1 MMIRDMFAD
10 DINRKI
16 NGVIKVDQ
24 AADDVIEQEL
34 NEYVITRELKKHFI
48 TFFNYYGDAFDQPTS
63 DMGVWI
69 SGFFGSGKSHFLKM
83 LSYLLENK
91 EVKGIRS
98 VERFRKKFEDDLA
111 NVKISAYCKEC
122 KQERVF
128 HMKPIEY
135 YFETGPEGDEE
146 IRCASLGEEIESL
159 QNMIFSTKAR
169 QEKSSVEEWKWIN
182 WQIADTTR
190 LMKLEYIC
198 SMDEKHH
205 LDYII
210 LTTDNS
216 MMKIGQYP
224 SIADMTFPELDA
236 YKHVISREDRKELG
250 TAIGLFASGVG
261 AGSYVYLRRIL
272 ERLVYQAKETAG
284 DVIDDEKFEQA
295 RMSERIKMLG
305 GYLPEVLIN
314 NTTIYGILSK
324 GIHEL
329 SEEECRKYFPVVKEC
344 IYQILGMWE
353 SLRKKQADEAALSK
367 ALSAITT
374 SIK

>member
-1 MMIRDMFAD
+1 
-10 DINRKI
+10 
-16 NGVIKVDQ
+16 
-24 AADDVIEQEL
+24 
-34 NEYVITRELKKHFI
+34 
-48 TFFNYYGDAFDQPTS
+48 
-63 DMGVWI
+63 
-69 SGFFGSGKSHFLKM
+69 
-83 LSYLLENK
+83 
-91 EVKGIRS
+91 
-98 VERFRKKFEDDLA
+98 
-111 NVKISAYCKEC
+111 
-122 KQERVF
+122 
-128 HMKPIEY
+128 MKPVEY
-135 YFETGPEGDEE
+135 YFESGPEGHEK
-146 IRCASLGEEIESL
+146 IVCRNLGEEIESL
-159 QNMIFSTKAR
+159 QNLIFSKKVR
-169 QEKSSVEEWKWIN
+169 EEKDFIAEWRWIN
-182 WQIADTTR
+182 CQIADTVR
-190 LMKLEYIC
+190 IMKLEYIC
-198 SMDEKHH
+198 SMNEKHH
-205 LDYII
+205 LDYVV

-224 SIADMTFPELDA
+224 SVADMTFPELDA
-236 YKHVISREDRKELG
+236 YKHVISKEDRKELG

-295 RMSERIKMLG
+295 RMSERVKMLD

>member
-1 MMIRDMFAD
+1 MDNIFATFLQTAGLYD
-10 DINRKI
+10 SKEICEDNIT
-16 NGVIKVDQ
+16 DL
-24 AADDVIEQEL
+24 IEL
-34 NEYVITRELKKHFI
+34 LK
-48 TFFNYYGDAFDQPTS
+48 G
-63 DMGVWI
+63 
-69 SGFFGSGKSHFLKM
+69 
-83 LSYLLENK
+83 
-91 EVKGIRS
+91 
-98 VERFRKKFEDDLA
+98 

-128 HMKPIEY
+128 SMKPIEY
-135 YFETGPEGDEE
+135 YFETGPEGNEK
-146 IRCASLGEEIESL
+146 ISCASLGEEIELL
-159 QNMIFSTKAR
+159 QNMIFSTKVR
-169 QEKSSVEEWKWIN
+169 QENSPVEEWKWIN

-198 SMDEKHH
+198 SMNEEHH
-205 LDYII
+205 LDYIV
-210 LTTDNS
+210 LATDNS

-236 YKHVISREDRKELG
+236 YKHVISKEDRKELG

-272 ERLVYQAKETAG
+272 ERLVYQAKEAAA
-284 DVIDDEKFEQA
+284 DAIDNEMFEQA
-295 RMSERIKMLG
+295 RVAEKIKMLE
-305 GYLPEVLIN
+305 GYLPDILVK

-353 SLRKKQADEAALSK
+353 SLRKRQSDEAALNK
-367 ALSAITT
+367 ALNAITT